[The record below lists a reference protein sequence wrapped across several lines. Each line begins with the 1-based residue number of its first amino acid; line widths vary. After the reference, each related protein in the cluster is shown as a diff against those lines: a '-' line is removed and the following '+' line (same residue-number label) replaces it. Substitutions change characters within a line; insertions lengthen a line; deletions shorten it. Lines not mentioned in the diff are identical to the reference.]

1 MTCGKEMTMLK
12 NRRLESPFF
21 EVGPKNYLYGDSIVE
36 LALAA
41 DRASEKYN
49 VDIIFTC
56 PYVDIRR
63 VDECTKNLYI
73 SAPHMD
79 CLSIGR
85 GIADVLPESIKAA
98 GAKYVTLNHCEK
110 RLPFNVLE
118 KTAKRAREVGLGVII
133 CADSLTEIKAVA
145 YLSPDIIIAE
155 PDELI
160 GTGKGGDV
168 SYVPKAVDAVR
179 EINKN
184 IYVLIGAGIRNGQD
198 VYDVVSAGSDASGT
212 SSGIVNAADREKM
225 MYEMVGA
232 VRRAWD
238 DRHNKQ
244 ALVL

>member
-1 MTCGKEMTMLK
+1 M
-12 NRRLESPFF
+12 
-21 EVGPKNYLYGDSIVE
+21 
-36 LALAA
+36 
-41 DRASEKYN
+41 
-49 VDIIFTC
+49 
-56 PYVDIRR
+56 
-63 VDECTKNLYI
+63 
-73 SAPHMD
+73 
-79 CLSIGR
+79 
-85 GIADVLPESIKAA
+85 
-98 GAKYVTLNHCEK
+98 
-110 RLPFNVLE
+110 
-118 KTAKRAREVGLGVII
+118 
-133 CADSLTEIKAVA
+133 
-145 YLSPDIIIAE
+145 
-155 PDELI
+155 
-160 GTGKGGDV
+160 